1 MPGISFAEFIETTK
15 AIIEKHFAIVDRL
28 MASGQ
33 MKASDGGIFLFPSTI
48 LYTETNTHYSFELI
62 GAMRKRQGFHIKERH
77 TDSLNQVVNNFTPTA
92 DTLYIMG
99 TPNGESTNVF
109 MWYKDANLMSEHP
122 DGPLNKR
129 FPGVQAFAAQSTL
142 LGMSDRV
149 SHLAINAECLK
160 AVAFENCMLASRS
173 GGLARPKLINFMYAS
188 SIEQDSA
195 EVTSDLARIA
205 PAKGVRVVGVQA
217 VSSGHAAAV
226 RAAAGF
232 ATLYLQGAGETTI
245 TTLLEKHSD
254 MIEKVFDADLVFYQ
268 PVLPWV
274 EGNPDPGEV
283 SIQPDVLLR
292 TMGGDWKIIEFKLPL
307 LDKKSLTAK
316 GHKRRRL
323 IFSVDDGVRQLANYE
338 EYFAFTGN
346 LAAAQ
351 KALGVLPD
359 IPQLALVVGSDE
371 NFDGEEVRQATRLM
385 RPFDIIDYDS
395 FIRMYLDAQV

>member
-1 MPGISFAEFIETTK
+1 MSFAEFIQTTK
-15 AIIEKHFAIVDRL
+15 AIIDKHFAAVDRL
-28 MASGQ
+28 IASGQ
-33 MKASDGGIFLFPSTI
+33 MKASDGGIFLFPSTV
-48 LYTETNTHYSFELI
+48 LYTETKTHYSFELI
-62 GAMRKRQGFHIKERH
+62 GAMRKRQGFHIKERR

-99 TPNGESTNVF
+99 TPNGETSN
-109 MWYKDANLMSEHP
+109 MLAWYRDMNLMCEHHK
-122 DGPLNKR
+122 GGLEKR
-129 FPGVQAFAAQSTL
+129 FPGVQAFTAQSTL
-142 LGMSDRV
+142 IGVSDRA

-160 AVAFENCMLASRS
+160 AAAFENCMLASRS
-173 GGLARPKLINFMYAS
+173 GGLARPKLINFMYTS
-188 SIEQDSA
+188 SIEQDST

-205 PAKGVRVVGVQA
+205 PVKGVRVVGVQA
-217 VSSGHAAAV
+217 ASSGHAAAV

-268 PVLPWV
+268 PVLPWK
-274 EGNPDPGEV
+274 EGNPDPDEV

-292 TMGGDWKIIEFKLPL
+292 TKSGDWKIIDFKLPL

-338 EYFAFTGN
+338 EYFTFPGN
-346 LAAAQ
+346 LAAVQ
-351 KALGVLPD
+351 KELGVLPG

-371 NFDGEEVRQATRLM
+371 NFDGEEVRQAKRLM

-395 FIRMYLDAQV
+395 FIRMYLDAHI